1 MSNSPN
7 GFEYA
12 LQSTSLPGLII
23 VCVLGALSVLA
34 WTIII
39 TKSIT
44 LRRARRR
51 NSDFMVAYSQIGF
64 PLEFYQSGYEVRHS
78 PLFRVHQAAC
88 RELCLQLVGKHSC
101 GEDLAARLLR
111 LPRVAPSQLQAVR
124 YTTERAIGEIAQR
137 LEERMNLLA
146 TCVSG
151 APFLGLLGTVWG
163 VMDTF
168 AAVAS
173 APGGASLQDMAPG
186 VSAALVTTVVGL
198 LVAIPAMFGYN
209 TLIQSIRNMTLQLDH
224 HAADLGAAF
233 ERHYVDHGRAPRAGT
248 TAPAAPASAATH
260 PATAP
265 PRPAPARESD
275 FPFEYET

>member
-1 MSNSPN
+1 MDVRPPN

-12 LQSTSLPGLII
+12 LQSTSLPGLVVVII
-23 VCVLGALSVLA
+23 LGALSVLA

-39 TKSIT
+39 TKSLVIQ
-44 LRRARRR
+44 RARRR
-51 NSDFMVAYSQIGF
+51 NADFAKMRRAMRH
-64 PLEFYQSGYEVRHS
+64 PLEYYEAGGEIRHS
-78 PLFRVHQAAC
+78 PMFSIYKAGAREMCLHLLGDDRRDATLASRIRRAPALAPGQIHTVRQAM
-88 RELCLQLVGKHSC
+88 
-101 GEDLAARLLR
+101 
-111 LPRVAPSQLQAVR
+111 
-124 YTTERAIGEIAQR
+124 ERAIGEMAQR

-173 APGGASLQDMAPG
+173 SPTGASLQDMAPG

-209 TLIQSIRNMTLQLDH
+209 TLIQSIRNMVMQLDH
-224 HAADLGAAF
+224 YAAELSSAF
-233 ERHYVDHGRAPRAGT
+233 ERRYVNHGA
-248 TAPAAPASAATH
+248 
-260 PATAP
+260 AP
-265 PRPAPARESD
+265 PRDSRTPAAVRDEMLDELPPPDEPPPRSNPLG
-275 FPFEYET
+275 FQT